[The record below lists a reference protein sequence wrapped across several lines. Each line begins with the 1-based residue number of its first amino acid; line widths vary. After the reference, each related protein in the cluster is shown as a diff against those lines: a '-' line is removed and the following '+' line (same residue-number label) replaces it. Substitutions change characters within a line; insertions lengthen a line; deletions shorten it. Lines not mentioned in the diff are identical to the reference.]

1 MSEQQ
6 QSIVRVIEVMQD
18 NLILLNGLVTVRDA
32 LVKMKETGDKA
43 VLVDKRDE
51 NDEYGLVLLSDIA
64 KQVLAHNR
72 APARV
77 NLYEVMSKPVVSVRS
92 TMDIRYCARLFE
104 RMGIAVAPVIDIDEV
119 LGMVR
124 YEDLVLSGMVP

>member
-92 TMDIRYCARLFE
+92 SMDIRYCARLFE